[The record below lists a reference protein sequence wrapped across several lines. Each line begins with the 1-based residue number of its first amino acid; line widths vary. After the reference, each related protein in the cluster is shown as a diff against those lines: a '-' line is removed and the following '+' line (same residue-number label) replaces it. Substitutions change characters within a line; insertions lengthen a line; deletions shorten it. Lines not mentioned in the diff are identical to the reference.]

1 MGASSVRR
9 WMKHYKDRNT
19 DIAISRAVVD
29 RELLQLSAR
38 SKNSTSSSDKTE
50 G

>member
-9 WMKHYKDRNT
+9 WVKHFKDRNT
-19 DIAISRAVVD
+19 DITN
-29 RELLQLSAR
+29 QLHCGQLR
-38 SKNSTSSSDKTE
+38 TSKKSMSSSDKTE